1 MTLSPVSAS
10 RLESELLK
18 RILLFGALLG
28 WCGALLVF
36 RFVRSDSLWFGFLT
50 WNLFLAVVPAMAAW
64 ALMWAASRR
73 SPALIQVLLFAI
85 WLVFLPNAPY
95 LLTDFVH
102 LEERLPMPLWYDI
115 ALLASCA
122 GTGLLLAYSSLA
134 DVQAVVARR
143 FSALA
148 GWTLATVALL
158 LSGFGIYL
166 GRFLRWNSWDALT
179 HPVQLFGDITARIAD
194 PLSYPR
200 ALGVTVIYGISL
212 LVGYI
217 ALRVLELSRASDRAM

>member
-1 MTLSPVSAS
+1 MTLPPAS
-10 RLESELLK
+10 TSQLSSELLK
-18 RILLFGALLG
+18 RVILFGALLG

-50 WNLFLAVVPAMAAW
+50 WNLFLAAVPAMAAW

-73 SPALIQVLLFAI
+73 SPMLIQILLFSI

-102 LEERLPMPLWYDI
+102 LQERAPIPLWYDI
-115 ALLASCA
+115 ALLASYA

-134 DVQAVVARR
+134 DVQGVVARR
-143 FSALA
+143 FSAMV
-148 GWTLATVALL
+148 GWIVATAALL

-179 HPVQLFGDITARIAD
+179 HPVQLFSDITARVAD
-194 PLSYPR
+194 PLSHPR
-200 ALGVTVIYGISL
+200 ALGVTVIYGVAL
-212 LVGYI
+212 LLGYI
-217 ALRVLELSRASDRAM
+217 ALRVLEPSRTSERAL